1 VYPITND
8 HHLYGRLKLRIAR
21 HAPSLSKS
29 TCFFARSN
37 RLPSFSRALTRFE
50 RLGLADIIYQKS
62 VRGLAGS
69 AVSASGGIPHPRRPP
84 FDQKRAFFFHHG
96 ILSPLK
102 LEKGKAL
109 AIH

>member
-1 VYPITND
+1 MADSNCALHATHRVFPSP
-8 HHLYGRLKLRIAR
+8 LAFLRALTGCR
-21 HAPSLSKS
+21 
-29 TCFFARSN
+29 RSAE
-37 RLPSFSRALTRFE
+37 ALTRFE